1 MESIK
6 LGGFVIQNIEAINN
20 NFSELDSGKAN
31 TSDIPVNVSELTND
45 SEYQTKTQ
53 MASVIKGVTINDS
66 TGVFTFTTYDDNTF
80 TVDTLLEK
88 VVTNFEYDEATESL
102 VLTLEDGTKQ
112 SIPLSAFIDVYTGET
127 TTSGTIT
134 VTSDNK
140 ISFDLADKAVT
151 ASKLADDVT
160 ANFTSLENGLNNK
173 VDKVE
178 GKQLSTEDYTTSE
191 KQKLAGLQNYTL
203 PIAGDSL
210 GGVKNGGNV
219 IISGDGSMNVDLP
232 GSFTKLNFTASD
244 NWVDD
249 ATLGTQTYKKLSLAA
264 GGKSPLAV
272 FRKNGTLYEQVMAYL
287 AVNGTNVDVANLEAF
302 EGYVI
307 CV

>member
-20 NFSELDSGKAN
+20 NFSELDTGKAN
-31 TSDIPVNVSELTND
+31 TSDIPVNVSDLTND

-53 MASVIKGVTINDS
+53 LASVIKDVNIDKS
-66 TGVFTFTTYDDNTF
+66 TGVFTFTKYDDGIF
-80 TVDTLLEK
+80 TIDTLLEK
-88 VVTNFEYDEATESL
+88 VVTNFVYDKETEAL

-151 ASKLADDVT
+151 LAKLGDDVT
-160 ANFTSLENGLNNK
+160 TKFTSVENELNNK

-178 GKQLSTEDYTTSE
+178 GKQLSTEDYTTAE
-191 KQKLAGLQNYTL
+191 KQKLAGLQNYSL
-203 PIAGDSL
+203 PIAGDTL

-219 IISGDGSMNVDLP
+219 VIGSDGSMNVNLP

-249 ATLGTQTYKKLSLAA
+249 TTLGTQTYKKLSLEA

-272 FRKNGTLYEQVMAYL
+272 FRKNGTAYEQVVAYL
-287 AVNGTNVDVANLEAF
+287 AVNGTNVDIANLEAF

>member
-20 NFSELDSGKAN
+20 NFSELDTEKAN
-31 TSDIPVNVSELTND
+31 TSDIPVNVSHLTND
-45 SEYQTKTQ
+45 SEYQTNTQ
-53 MASVIKGVTINDS
+53 LASVIKGFVIDDKTGIITLTKYDGS
-66 TGVFTFTTYDDNTF
+66 TSE
-80 TVDTLLEK
+80 VDTLLEK
-88 VVTNFEYDEATESL
+88 VVVNFYLDEETEEI
-102 VLTLEDGTKQ
+102 VLINEDGTEQ
-112 SIPLSAFIDVYTGET
+112 RVSLSAFIDVYTGET

-134 VTSDNK
+134 VTSNNK
-140 ISFDLADKAVT
+140 ISFNLADKAVT
-151 ASKLADDVT
+151 LAKLGDDVT
-160 ANFTSLENGLNNK
+160 TKFTSVENELNNK

-191 KQKLAGLQNYTL
+191 KQKLAGLQNYSL
-203 PIAGDSL
+203 PIAGDTL

-219 IISGDGSMNVDLP
+219 VIGNDGSMNVNLP

-244 NWVDD
+244 DWVDD
-249 ATLGTQTYKKLSLAA
+249 ATLGTQTYKKLSLEA

-272 FRKNGTLYEQVMAYL
+272 FRKNGTVYEQVVAYL
-287 AVNGTNVDVANLEAF
+287 AVNGTNVDIANLEAF

>member
-20 NFSELDSGKAN
+20 NFSELDTGKAN
-31 TSDIPVNVSELTND
+31 TSDIPVNVSDLTND

-53 MASVIKGVTINDS
+53 LASVIKGFVIDDKTGIITLTKYDGS
-66 TGVFTFTTYDDNTF
+66 TSE
-80 TVDTLLEK
+80 VDTLLEK
-88 VVTNFEYDEATESL
+88 IAVNFYLDEETEEIVL
-102 VLTLEDGTKQ
+102 VNEDGTEQ
-112 SIPLSAFIDVYTGET
+112 RVSLSAFIDVYTGET

-134 VTSDNK
+134 VTSNNK
-140 ISFDLADKAVT
+140 ISFNLADKAVT
-151 ASKLADDVT
+151 LAKLGDDVT
-160 ANFTSLENGLNNK
+160 TKFTSVENELNNK

-191 KQKLAGLQNYTL
+191 KQKLAGLQNYSL
-203 PIAGDSL
+203 PIAGDTL

-219 IISGDGSMNVDLP
+219 VIGNDGSMNVNLP

-244 NWVDD
+244 DWVDD
-249 ATLGTQTYKKLSLAA
+249 ATLGTQTYKKLSLEA

-272 FRKNGTLYEQVMAYL
+272 FRKNGTVYEQVVAYL
-287 AVNGTNVDVANLEAF
+287 AVNGTNVDIANLEAF